1 MNKKLIIII
10 SLLSLFPILPIFA
23 ENYNF
28 QIDEHSYDIT
38 YNIDTGNIL
47 AMELDQELISLLIG
61 TENVNED
68 SIFSVK
74 LPSEMISA
82 ENNAFAILVNG
93 IEVDYD
99 ISSTDANSEFT
110 FLIPAFTEEIEII
123 GTHVIPEF
131 PFGILT
137 IFSIIISFTV
147 IFSRNKLFR

>member
-1 MNKKLIIII
+1 MNKKLIITFSIFVI
-10 SLLSLFPILPIFA
+10 LSSQPVFA

-38 YNIDTGNIL
+38 YNIENGNVL
-47 AMELDQELISLLIG
+47 AMELDQELTSLLIA

-68 SIFSVK
+68 SFFSIK
-74 LPSEMISA
+74 LPTEMISA

-99 ISSTDANSEFT
+99 ITSTDSESEFT

-131 PFGILT
+131 PFGVLIVFTILT
-137 IFSIIISFTV
+137 SFAV
-147 IFSRNKLFR
+147 IFSKNRLFR

>member
-1 MNKKLIIII
+1 MNKKLIISI
-10 SLLSLFPILPIFA
+10 SLLSLFPISPIFA

-38 YNIDTGNIL
+38 YNIDNGNIL
-47 AMELDQELISLLIG
+47 AMELDQELTSLLIG

-131 PFGILT
+131 PFGILV
-137 IFSIIISFTV
+137 IFSILISFTV
-147 IFSRNKLFR
+147 IFSKNKLFR